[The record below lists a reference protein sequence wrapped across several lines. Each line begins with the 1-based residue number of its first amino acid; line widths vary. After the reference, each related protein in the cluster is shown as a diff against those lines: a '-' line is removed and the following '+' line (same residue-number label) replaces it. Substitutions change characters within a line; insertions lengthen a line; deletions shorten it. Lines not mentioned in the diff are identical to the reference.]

1 MSCVL
6 NISFQPSC
14 LLKKRQEYINLKTKI
29 YEIALPIL
37 QVLTNFILSAG
48 VGFLVVNFNVTSLQ
62 YLFRMKN
69 RVFSILSNIN
79 ILFKLNVLFS
89 FNRVFNVSLTGF
101 KFIERAVLAP
111 IFDTIQIN
119 FILQELILKRLVKKC
134 IQIINP
140 KYSFIVDSLYMRIFR
155 VVFCSLSF
163 AIICSNIWTVS
174 ALEICSNIFLGL
186 FVSYIQENTGSIFYS
201 MFHHFLVNTLSL

>member
-29 YEIALPIL
+29 YEIAFVALR
-37 QVLTNFILSAG
+37 VLANFILSAG

-62 YLFRMKN
+62 YLFRIKN
-69 RVFSILSNIN
+69 RFFSTLSNIN
-79 ILFKLNVLFS
+79 SLFKLNVLFS
-89 FNRVFNVSLTGF
+89 FNRVFSASLTGL

-119 FILQELILKRLVKKC
+119 FILQVLILKRLLKKC
-134 IQIINP
+134 IQVINP
-140 KYSFIVDSLYMRIFR
+140 KYSFIIDSLYMRIFR

-163 AIICSNIWTVS
+163 AIICSNMWTFS
-174 ALEICSNIFLGL
+174 ALETCSNIFLG
-186 FVSYIQENTGSIFYS
+186 IIFG
-201 MFHHFLVNTLSL
+201 NPQ